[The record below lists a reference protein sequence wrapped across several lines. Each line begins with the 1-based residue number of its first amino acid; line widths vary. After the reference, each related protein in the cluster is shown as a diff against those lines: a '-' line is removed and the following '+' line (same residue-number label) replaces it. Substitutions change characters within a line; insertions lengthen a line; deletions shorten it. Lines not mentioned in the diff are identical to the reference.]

1 MNLLAN
7 LTDDWHDGVPVAH
20 LHGEIDASNAREI
33 GDRLRALL
41 TNRLERLV
49 VDLSQTSYLDSTGI
63 NLLFTLGDEL
73 RGRQQA
79 LRLVVPERSPI
90 ARMLTITGLDR
101 AHPTFPTLADALRA
115 D

>member
-1 MNLLAN
+1 VNQQAT
-7 LTDDWHDGVPVAH
+7 LTGEWHDGVPVAH
-20 LHGEIDASNAREI
+20 LQGEIDASNAREI

-49 VDLSQTSYLDSTGI
+49 VDLSQTTYLDSTGI

-73 RGRQQA
+73 RGRQQS
-79 LRLVVPERSPI
+79 LRLVVGERSPI

-101 AHPTFPTLADALRA
+101 AHPTFPTLADALGG